1 MRDAVLGEGF
11 QIDESALLGYPTG
24 RKIEV
29 VKTVIGARA
38 RIRSNTVVY
47 TNVVIG
53 DDLETG
59 HNVVIREEN
68 VIGDGFCIWN
78 SSTVDYGC
86 RIGSGVRIH
95 NNVYVAQYT
104 VIEDDVFLA
113 PGVIIANDPHPIC
126 TKCMRGP
133 TIERGARIGVN
144 ATLLPGITVGEYSL
158 VGAGSVVTVDV
169 SPHTVVYGVPARPA
183 KAIDELECPLNLVD
197 RPYLEG
203 RDVRTRERRA
213 M

>member
-1 MRDAVLGEGF
+1 VRNAVVGKGT
-11 QIDESALLGYPTG
+11 QIDERVLLGYPTG
-24 RKIEV
+24 RKIKV

-38 RIRSNTVVY
+38 RIRSNTVIY

-78 SSTVDYGC
+78 NSTVDYGC
-86 RIGSGVRIH
+86 KIGNDVRIH

-113 PGVIIANDPHPIC
+113 PGVITANDPHPIC

-133 TIERGARIGVN
+133 TIKRGARIGVN
-144 ATLLPGITVGEYSL
+144 VTLLPGITVGEYSL

-169 SPHTVVYGVPARPA
+169 PPHTVAYGVPARPA

-197 RPYLEG
+197 RPYLGG
-203 RDVRTRERRA
+203 RDVRTRERKA
-213 M
+213 

>member
-1 MRDAVLGEGF
+1 VRNAIVGEGS
-11 QIDESALLGYPTG
+11 QIDENVLLGYPTG
-24 RKIEV
+24 RKIEAI
-29 VKTVIGARA
+29 KTVIGARA
-38 RIRSNTVVY
+38 RIRANTVIY

-68 VIGDGFCIWN
+68 IIGDGFCVWN
-78 SSTVDYGC
+78 NSTVDYGC
-86 RIGSGVRIH
+86 KIGDGVRIH

-104 VIEDDVFLA
+104 VLEDDVFLA
-113 PGVIIANDPHPIC
+113 PGVIIANDLHPIC

-144 ATLLPGITVGEYSL
+144 VTLLPGITVGEYSL

-169 SPHTVVYGVPARPA
+169 PPYTVVYGVPAKPA
-183 KAIDELECPLNLVD
+183 KAIDELECSLNLVD
-197 RPYLEG
+197 RPYLKG
-203 RDVRTRERRA
+203 RDVRTRERKA

>member
-1 MRDAVLGEGF
+1 MRNAVVGEGS
-11 QIDESALLGYPTG
+11 QIDESVLLGYPTG

-29 VKTVIGARA
+29 VKTVIGDRA
-38 RIRSNTVVY
+38 RIRSNTVIY

-68 VIGDGFCIWN
+68 VIGNSFRVWN
-78 SSTVDYGC
+78 NSAVDYGC
-86 RIGSGVRIH
+86 KIGNGVRIH

-126 TKCMRGP
+126 AKCMRGP
-133 TIERGARIGVN
+133 TIKKGARIGVN
-144 ATLLPGITVGEYSL
+144 ATLLPGIIVGEYSL

-169 SPHTVVYGVPARPA
+169 PSHTVVYGVPARPV

-203 RDVRTRERRA
+203 RDVRTRERKA

>member
-1 MRDAVLGEGF
+1 MVGEGS
-11 QIDESALLGYPTG
+11 QIDENVLLGYPTG

-38 RIRSNTVVY
+38 RIRSNTVIY
-47 TNVVIG
+47 TNVIIG

-59 HNVVIREEN
+59 HNVIIREEN
-68 VIGDGFCIWN
+68 IIGDSFCVWN
-78 SSTVDYGC
+78 NSTVDYGC
-86 RIGSGVRIH
+86 KIGNGVRIH

-133 TIERGARIGVN
+133 TIKRGSRIGVN
-144 ATLLPGITVGEYSL
+144 ATLLPRITVGEYCL

-169 SPHTVVYGVPARPA
+169 PPHSVVYGVPARPI
-183 KAIDELECPLNLVD
+183 KTIDELECPLNLVD

-203 RDVRTRERRA
+203 RDVRTRERKA